1 MNDQN
6 FEIINKIFRFAY
18 IHTRFYFQHF
28 VSSLLPL
35 PQWSVHK
42 TKLCKQ
48 FFGIGDVP
56 PASRWYT
63 ILPSFLNSF
72 TLQRCILQ
80 TLMDLQEIF
89 SGKMSSDVWDPD
101 MEETSHQ
108 ILRCTFWF
116 QFFCLEEIPNC
127 HHKDEQYFTKVLS
140 IKLIKGS
147 CVYLGKSSH
156 S

>member
-1 MNDQN
+1 
-6 FEIINKIFRFAY
+6 
-18 IHTRFYFQHF
+18 
-28 VSSLLPL
+28 
-35 PQWSVHK
+35 
-42 TKLCKQ
+42 
-48 FFGIGDVP
+48 
-56 PASRWYT
+56 
-63 ILPSFLNSF
+63 
-72 TLQRCILQ
+72 
-80 TLMDLQEIF
+80 MDLQEIF

-101 MEETSHQ
+101 MEETSNQ

-116 QFFCLEEIPNC
+116 QFFCLEEIPLY